1 MRRASVL
8 SLALVAT
15 LAIAESPVPA
25 PIVKA
30 LAPWQPIAVEASAGA
45 ITATLP
51 QAAITH
57 DMYYAA
63 VGAVC
68 STMWGSPGAWGGYRV
83 SELRIMNT
91 HGARGFALEGDV
103 AKICAEAGD
112 MKPAQTRI
120 HYAGH
125 TRAE

>member
-1 MRRASVL
+1 MRYASIL
-8 SLALVAT
+8 SLALVST
-15 LAIAESPVPA
+15 LAIAEFPVPT

-30 LAPWQPIAVEASAGA
+30 LAPWQPIAVEISAGSV
-45 ITATLP
+45 TAKLP
-51 QAAITH
+51 QPAITH

-68 STMWGSPGAWGGYRV
+68 STLWGSPGAWGGLKV
-83 SELRIMNT
+83 SELRILNA

-103 AKICAEAGD
+103 AAICAEAGD
-112 MKPAQTRI
+112 VKPAQTRM